1 MKKLTLLIAI
11 FTLGFT
17 TVHAQ
22 QAETEAVKKTI
33 NTMFDAMRK
42 GDSTSLRSTFAKG
55 LVFQSVGT
63 KKDGTTALSSE
74 SPEGFIKQVG
84 TPHKE
89 VYDERITYGDIKVD
103 GPLASVWTPYK
114 FYLGDKFSH
123 CGVNFFQLMKTT
135 EGWKIIYIVDTRR
148 KDNCVE

>member
-1 MKKLTLLIAI
+1 MKKLLLLTFIIALSAKA
-11 FTLGFT
+11 F
-17 TVHAQ
+17 AQ
-22 QAETEAVKKTI
+22 QAETDAIKKTI
-33 NTMFDAMRK
+33 NSMFDAMRR
-42 GDSTSLRSTFAKG
+42 GDSTTLRTAFAKG

-63 KKDGTTALSSE
+63 KKDGTTVLSSE
-74 SPEGFIKQVG
+74 SPKGFLKQVG

-123 CGVNFFQLMKTT
+123 CGVNFFQLMKST